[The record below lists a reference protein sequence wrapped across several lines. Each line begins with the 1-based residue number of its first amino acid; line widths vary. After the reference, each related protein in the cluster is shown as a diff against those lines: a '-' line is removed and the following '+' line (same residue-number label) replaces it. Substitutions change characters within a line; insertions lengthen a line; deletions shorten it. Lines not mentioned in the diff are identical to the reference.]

1 MARSSWARGDES
13 SEEYTGSS
21 WGSLTEE
28 YHSDSDDL
36 DSSSVIS
43 SEGSE
48 VVYVTRA
55 YKRRKLRPP
64 PPRASA
70 GPKPRGRRRAKK
82 PHPAKSRR
90 RRPRALKAAH
100 VPRAARRGE
109 VRAAVAEAALDIP
122 DSPSA
127 LSPSAPFF
135 PTTGVYAIQ
144 TLTGNAPTFYVGKSG
159 NIPKRLQD
167 HRAGAGTPFLAGC
180 EFTQVPLLTEGSKL
194 DLESWERNE
203 TLRRMLEFGVDN
215 VRGWMFTDLHLK
227 AEDKRA
233 AFQQIC
239 EKFDLCRRCG
249 RGSHFRSECFAKSAA
264 PWASD
269 IVVTA

>member
-1 MARSSWARGDES
+1 M
-13 SEEYTGSS
+13 
-21 WGSLTEE
+21 
-28 YHSDSDDL
+28 
-36 DSSSVIS
+36 
-43 SEGSE
+43 
-48 VVYVTRA
+48 YVTRA

-100 VPRAARRGE
+100 VPRAARRAE
-109 VRAAVAEAALDIP
+109 IRAAMAEAALDAP

-127 LSPSAPFF
+127 LPAPSGGAFAP
-135 PTTGVYAIQ
+135 TSGVYAIQ
-144 TLTGNAPTFYVGKSG
+144 TLSGDAPTFYVGKSG

-180 EFTQVPLLTEGSKL
+180 EFTQVPLLTEGSSH